1 MKNWTLVGF
10 LLCAASLS
18 SYAADFKLTSTDVAA
33 NSTITNKYVFKG
45 FGCSGDNVSPA
56 LSWSG
61 APAGTQSFALTVY
74 DPDAPTGSGWWHW
87 VVINIPASATG
98 LPQGVGTI
106 DGKSLPAGS
115 QQVKTDFG
123 AAGYGGPCPPM
134 GDKPH
139 HYIFTVYALKVPKIE
154 VGADATAAMAG
165 FNIHGNKLGSATF
178 TALYGR

>member
-1 MKNWTLVGF
+1 MKIPVIAVVLFCTSL
-10 LLCAASLS
+10 AAT
-18 SYAADFKLTSTDVAA
+18 AADFKLGSTDVAA
-33 NSTITNKYVFKG
+33 GSTIHNKQVFKG

-56 LSWSG
+56 LNWSG

-87 VVINIPASATG
+87 VVINIPASASG
-98 LPQGVGTI
+98 LSAGAGST

-123 AAGYGGPCPPM
+123 MAGYGGPCPPA

-139 HYIFTVYALKVPKIE
+139 RYIFTLYALKVPRLE
-154 VGADATAAMAG
+154 VGADATAAFAG
-165 FNIHGNKLGSATF
+165 FNINGNKLASATF
-178 TALYGR
+178 TAYYGR